1 MALLEFGEDHYIR
14 GMPYA
19 ADLYAAGTVY
29 SDVVNMKNHHV
40 ATFVINQELGSTGTA
55 TITVQACDDVVPTN
69 RAAVPFYVQKYL
81 AASDVPAAPVAVAAT
96 GFTTTAEATA
106 AMYVIMVD
114 AAVLAVSGY
123 SYVQMKAV
131 EVVNDPVAGSVVIIL
146 GEPRNNDPIPAS
158 AIV

>member
-1 MALLEFGEDHYIR
+1 MLLEFGEDHYIR

-69 RAAVPFYVQKYL
+69 RSAVPFYVQKYL
-81 AASDVPAAPVAVAAT
+81 AASDVPGAVTPVAAA
-96 GFTTTAEATA
+96 GFNTTAEATA
-106 AMYVIMVD
+106 AIYVIMVD
-114 AAVLAVSGY
+114 AAVLAASGY
-123 SYVQMKAV
+123 SYVQLKAV
-131 EVVNDPVAGSVVIIL
+131 EVVNDPVSGSVVIIL

>member
-69 RAAVPFYVQKYL
+69 RSAVPFYVQKYL
-81 AASDVPAAPVAVAAT
+81 AASDIPAAPVAVAAT

-106 AMYVIMVD
+106 AIYVIMVD
-114 AAVLAVSGY
+114 AAVLAASGF
-123 SYVQMKAV
+123 SYLQMKAV